1 MEKNFFPLTQRRL
14 RADTHIRE
22 LTAGVRLSHKSFIQP
37 LFVDEAI
44 TMPREVNG
52 LPGVP
57 VDTIESVLHTIE
69 KNAENGCTK
78 FLLFPVPATKKGK
91 GF

>member
-14 RADTHIRE
+14 RADKHIRE

-44 TMPREVNG
+44 TSTEGSGRITG
-52 LPGVP
+52 G
-57 VDTIESVLHTIE
+57 S
-69 KNAENGCTK
+69 G
-78 FLLFPVPATKKGK
+78 
-91 GF
+91 